1 MAWLPDHEDVAG
13 IHNQL
18 TAIFEHEEDPISPPG
33 IKSSELLESACS
45 RPHTGMGGVDKYES
59 LEEKVAA
66 LFHSL
71 TKNHAF
77 HNGNK
82 RTALVTALTVLYRN
96 DRRLDNSVTDDNV
109 YDFVVSVTADEYPEP
124 EHGLNADSIVSEIA
138 AWFKERSTP
147 NNPRPSSMK
156 TSDFLRRCEQAG
168 ASIKDAKGG
177 SYVINKG
184 QKSIRIS
191 RSTRQLD
198 GMAILTYLRRLGLS
212 ESASGVSMDEFQD
225 GYSDERSQ
233 IYRYMT
239 ALKRLAKT

>member
-1 MAWLPDHEDVAG
+1 
-13 IHNQL
+13 
-18 TAIFEHEEDPISPPG
+18 
-33 IKSSELLESACS
+33 
-45 RPHTGMGGVDKYES
+45 
-59 LEEKVAA
+59 
-66 LFHSL
+66 
-71 TKNHAF
+71 
-77 HNGNK
+77 
-82 RTALVTALTVLYRN
+82 
-96 DRRLDNSVTDDNV
+96 
-109 YDFVVSVTADEYPEP
+109 
-124 EHGLNADSIVSEIA
+124 
-138 AWFKERSTP
+138 
-147 NNPRPSSMK
+147 MK